1 VSSTPFRSASGT
13 PGTTDR
19 NRTSSC
25 SPSTAA
31 RPSTGWR
38 TPSLITQGEIDFRV
52 PLIESITTFKIL
64 QRQRVPFRLVTFP
77 DEGHWILKGENGRHH
92 LQEGLGWLKKY
103 LDPPQRLSGS
113 QQCLEGRYNLS
124 TS

>member
-1 VSSTPFRSASGT
+1 M
-13 PGTTDR
+13 TTHGR
-19 NRTSSC
+19 VLV
-25 SPSTAA
+25 PAPAGHTADVVM
-31 RPSTGWR
+31 TGWR

-52 PLIESITTFKIL
+52 PTFKIL

-113 QQCLEGRYNLS
+113 QQCLEGRYNLL